1 MSLLRLIRQQL
12 GLSDTPANNFHWDAS
27 ADDGSLSLLRGDSGS
42 PTQTILTIDAAG
54 VVMFPPAPPQTGPAL
69 RAALGSNQTIAT
81 STYTEINLTET
92 IDTDGRFQSNRF
104 TPNVP
109 GYYHV
114 VGCIDFGANT
124 TVAQNQALLY
134 KNGSA
139 AVTARAWG
147 HVSTPHGVT
156 VSDLI
161 YMNGS
166 TDYVTLV
173 AYQNTGANVLANA
186 TYTRLHAHLA
196 RRA

>member
-12 GLSDTPANNFHWDAS
+12 GLSETPANNFHWDAS

-42 PTQTILTIDAAG
+42 PTQTILTISAAG
-54 VVMFPPAPPQTGPAL
+54 LVVFPPAPPQTGPAI
-69 RAALGSNQTIAT
+69 RAVSGSNQTIAT
-81 STYTEINLTET
+81 GTYTEINLSET

-114 VGCIDFGANT
+114 VGCIDFGVNSV
-124 TVAQNQALLY
+124 VAQNQALLY
-134 KNGSA
+134 KSGAVA
-139 AVTARAWG
+139 ATARSWG
-147 HVSTPHGVT
+147 HTSSAHGVV

-173 AYQNTGANVLANA
+173 AYQTTGANILANA
-186 TYTRLHAHLA
+186 TYTQLHAHLA